1 MINCKG
7 GKENVQFSLNRKKK
21 KKKKEREK
29 TVEIRG
35 KAGEIKS
42 YLNSRPRIGGE
53 KKGKGG
59 GRLESRHFTSNM
71 DEYKGIRASERDRP
85 TDRAS
90 ERERARKNEKNERAS
105 EKERLSEKERPS
117 EKERAKKSERAREKE

>member
-1 MINCKG
+1 MQG
-7 GKENVQFSLNRKKK
+7 GEGKCPIFPEQEKEKKK
-21 KKKKEREK
+21 KKREK
-29 TVEIRG
+29 TVEKRG

>member
-1 MINCKG
+1 MKNVENCK
-7 GKENVQFSLNRKKK
+7 KKKIPIFHKRRKKK
-21 KKKKEREK
+21 EERK

-42 YLNSRPRIGGE
+42 YLNSRPRVGGE

-71 DEYKGIRASERDRP
+71 DEYKG
-85 TDRAS
+85 S
-90 ERERARKNEKNERAS
+90 EREREGG
-105 EKERLSEKERPS
+105 
-117 EKERAKKSERAREKE
+117 RETRRRGEIGTGC

>member
-1 MINCKG
+1 MKNCK
-7 GKENVQFSLNRKKK
+7 KKKIPIFHKRRKKK
-21 KKKKEREK
+21 EERK

-42 YLNSRPRIGGE
+42 YLNSRPRVGGE

-71 DEYKGIRASERDRP
+71 DEYKG
-85 TDRAS
+85 S
-90 ERERARKNEKNERAS
+90 ERE
-105 EKERLSEKERPS
+105 KEREGDEEKRGDRNWLLTLI
-117 EKERAKKSERAREKE
+117 KLNCLRG

>member
-1 MINCKG
+1 MQKKKKIPIFHKR
-7 GKENVQFSLNRKKK
+7 RKKK
-21 KKKKEREK
+21 EERK

-42 YLNSRPRIGGE
+42 YLNSRPRVGGE

-71 DEYKGIRASERDRP
+71 DEYKR
-85 TDRAS
+85 S
-90 ERERARKNEKNERAS
+90 EREREREGDEEKRGDRNWLLTLIKLNCLRG
-105 EKERLSEKERPS
+105 
-117 EKERAKKSERAREKE
+117 

>member
-1 MINCKG
+1 MQG
-7 GKENVQFSLNRKKK
+7 GEGKCPIFPEQEKEKKK
-21 KKKKEREK
+21 KKREK